1 MPTLSSRPVFIRG
14 HGSRIKRGMTQESI
28 FPRSGFRLCGR
39 NDTIKPNIISTT
51 HLPNFHRFTRIAQ
64 ESLQRAQ
71 DIAAERNHG
80 ELKGLH
86 LLHAILEDQQSLV
99 VPTLQKSGV
108 NLDSLLDEVD
118 EGLDK
123 LPRMVAAANVSQ
135 LYLSQELMKILDQA
149 AKIAA
154 QQKDEFVSC
163 EHMLLSLLDVASD
176 ANALL
181 QKFGVKKDGAMR
193 ILSQLRGSVRITD
206 ETPESKFQVLEKY
219 AINMTERARAGE
231 LDPVIGRE
239 DELHR
244 LMQVLSRR
252 TKNNPVLIGEPGVG
266 KTAIVE
272 GLAQRIVSG
281 DVPET
286 LKGKEVLMLDLG
298 ALIAGTKFRG
308 EFEDRLKA
316 FMKEIKNA
324 AGKMILFIDEM
335 HTIVGAGAAEG
346 AIDASNLLK
355 PALARGELHAIGA
368 TTTREYQ
375 RHIEKDPALER
386 RFQPIVVDEPT
397 IEDSIAI
404 LRGLKEKYEI
414 HHGLRISD
422 EAIVEA
428 VNLSARYISDRFLP
442 DKAVD
447 LIDEAAAA
455 RRLETESLPREIDK
469 IRKEVNR
476 LEVEKQAM
484 LKEKGDKP
492 AERVKEI
499 EKELKGLKSQND
511 ELSAQWHGEKIKF
524 ETLHGLRRKIENFKR
539 ESEVADRDG
548 NLERVAQI
556 IYGEL
561 PQAQKEFE
569 TFEKKYFAKNARA
582 KKTKPD
588 HWKFLKDAVDKED
601 VAAVVSKWTGVPVS
615 RMLESESEKLLK
627 IEEVLRG
634 RVVGQ
639 SEAVGGI
646 ARALRRARAGLADAN
661 RPLGSF
667 MFLGPTGVGKTE
679 LAKALAE
686 FMFNDEKSLIRV
698 DMSEYMERHAVS
710 RLIGS
715 PPGYV
720 GHEEGGQ
727 LTETVR
733 HRPYSVILF
742 DEIEKAHPEVFNILL
757 QVLDN
762 GRLTDSKGKTIN
774 FKNSIILMTSNVG
787 SEYVSA
793 MSKIGFA
800 ISGEQ
805 ESKEKEEELDYKAK
819 IMEALKENFR
829 PEFLNR
835 IDEIVIFNPLRPKD
849 IEAIVELQF
858 KEVEKRL
865 AERNIKILVDAA
877 AKKHLAKEGFSPD
890 FGARPLKRLIQKA
903 ILDALADKIIRG
915 ELKDGGKVKVNYKGN
930 SLVFSI

>member
-1 MPTLSSRPVFIRG
+1 MA
-14 HGSRIKRGMTQESI
+14 
-28 FPRSGFRLCGR
+28 
-39 NDTIKPNIISTT
+39 N
-51 HLPNFHRFTRIAQ
+51 HRFTIKAQ
-64 ESLQRAQ
+64 EALQHAQ
-71 DIAAERNHG
+71 EIAAERNHG

-86 LLHAILEDQQSLV
+86 LLLSLLEDQSSLV
-99 VPTLQKSGV
+99 VPTLQKAGTSIEALTDEIDAA
-108 NLDSLLDEVD
+108 LDT
-118 EGLDK
+118 
-123 LPRMVAAANVSQ
+123 LPKMVTVANVSQ

-149 AKIAA
+149 AKMAI

-163 EHMLLSLLDVASD
+163 EHMLLALLEVPSD

-181 QKFGVKKDGAMR
+181 SKFGVRRESVFR
-193 ILSQLRGSVRITD
+193 ILAQLRGSTRITD

-239 DELHR
+239 EELR
-244 LMQVLSRR
+244 RVMQVLSRR
-252 TKNNPVLIGEPGVG
+252 TKNNPCLIGEPGVG

-272 GLAQRIVSG
+272 GLAQRIVAG
-281 DVPET
+281 DVPEP
-286 LKGKEVLMLDLG
+286 LKGKEVVMLDLG
-298 ALIAGTKFRG
+298 SLIAGTKFRG
-308 EFEDRLKA
+308 EFEDRMKA

-324 AGKMILFIDEM
+324 SGKMILFIDEI

-355 PALARGELHAIGA
+355 PALARGELHTIGA
-368 TTTREYQ
+368 TTIREYQ
-375 RHIEKDPALER
+375 KHIEKDAALER
-386 RFQPIVVDEPT
+386 RFQPIMVEEPS

-455 RRLETESLPREIDK
+455 RRLETESLPKEIDK
-469 IRKEVNR
+469 IRREVGR
-476 LEVEKQAM
+476 LEVEKQA
-484 LKEKGDKP
+484 LSKEKGEKH
-492 AERVKEI
+492 AARVKAI
-499 EKELKGLKSQND
+499 EKELKDFKERND
-511 ELSAQWHGEKIKF
+511 ELSAQWHSEKIKF
-524 ETLHGLRRKIENFKR
+524 ENLHELRRKIENLKR

-561 PQAQKEFE
+561 PQAQKDFE
-569 TFEKKYFAKNARA
+569 IFEKKYFGANKQKKGKNE
-582 KKTKPD
+582 T
-588 HWKFLKDAVDKED
+588 WQFLKDAVDKED
-601 VAAVVSKWTGVPVS
+601 VAAVVSKWTGVPLN
-615 RMLESESEKLLK
+615 RMLETESEKLMK
-627 IEEVLRG
+627 IEEVLHT

-639 SEAVGGI
+639 AEAVSAI
-646 ARALRRARAGLADAN
+646 ARALRRARAGLSDAN

-686 FMFNDEKSLIRV
+686 FMFNDEKALIRV

-727 LTETVR
+727 LTETIR

-762 GRLTDSKGKTIN
+762 GRLTDSKGKTVN
-774 FKNSIILMTSNVG
+774 FKNSIIIMTSNVG
-787 SEYVSA
+787 SEFVAA

-800 ISGEQ
+800 VTD
-805 ESKEKEEELDYKAK
+805 EKKFKREEEDYKDK
-819 IMEALKENFR
+819 INEALREDFR

-835 IDEIVIFNPLRPKD
+835 IDEIVIFNPLRLKD
-849 IEAIVELQF
+849 IEAIVDLQF
-858 KEVEKRL
+858 KEVEERL
-865 AERNIKILVDAA
+865 AEKNIRIIIDAA
-877 AKKHLAKEGFSPD
+877 AKRHLAEEGWSPD
-890 FGARPLKRLIQKA
+890 FGARPLKRLIQKT

-930 SLVFSI
+930 TLVFSV